1 MKKLISTVCLLAIL
15 VAGCTNGGGLS
26 QHFLKGQDLLQNF
39 QYSAALEQFKL
50 AVNDNPTDY
59 QGYIQATDILIS
71 KGQYQDALD
80 LLLTGEKQVDQKQF
94 IYEHLGRVSLLLNKP
109 DVALG
114 YYDQA
119 LAKDSKMR
127 SAAIGKIR
135 TLSVKESVPDLQAFF
150 QQLDNSISDQELLIL
165 QALAYVNQPQ
175 EGLRVLNEAKT
186 MSNSRLSDL
195 ATELI
200 DDYNQLGSKDTQLF
214 SLAKIA
220 YVALSN
226 GWYEEALPMTTTMM
240 SLNEFYD
247 GGFTYRGIIMLKL
260 NRSGD
265 AISFLT
271 KGVTLNPSDSTARIV
286 LAHAYFITND
296 AAKAKDQL
304 KQITDFTEETVV
316 DMLSLLADNAEFET
330 GKEIIAKFQQS
341 DVRKVMNVE
350 LAEIRIYIGLK
361 DFTSAKVLADTL
373 LNSIDQFQA
382 NKQTEAYAYIGYV
395 NFKTDK
401 KSLGIEQIKKAESID
416 ASFAL
421 SFLYEGEFLIDQ
433 SQYEPA
439 KQVLQRAIDLDLQ
452 GNIAISAQKLLNQL

>member
-1 MKKLISTVCLLAIL
+1 MNKLISVICLVGIL
-15 VAGCTNGGGLS
+15 LAGCTSGGGLS
-26 QHFLKGQDLLQNF
+26 QHFVRGQDLLQNY

-50 AVNDNPTDY
+50 AVNDNPSDY
-59 QGYIQATDILIS
+59 QGYIQAADILIS

-80 LLLTGEKQVDQKQF
+80 LLLTGEKQVSQKQF

-109 DVALG
+109 DEALG

-127 SAAIGKIR
+127 AAAIGKIR
-135 TLSVKESVPDLQAFF
+135 TLSVKESVSDLQAYF
-150 QQLDNSISDQELLIL
+150 QQLDNSLADQELLIL
-165 QALAYVNQPQ
+165 QAFAYVSQPQ
-175 EGLRVLNEAKT
+175 EGLRVLNQAKS

-265 AISFLT
+265 AINYLT
-271 KGVTLNPSDSTARIV
+271 KGVVLNPSDSTARIV
-286 LAHAYFITND
+286 LAHAYFLTND
-296 AAKAKDQL
+296 SVKAKAQIKE
-304 KQITDFTEETVV
+304 ITDYTEETVV
-316 DMLSLLADNAEFET
+316 DMLTLLADNNEFDA
-330 GKEIIAKFQQS
+330 GKEVITKITQN
-341 DVRKVMNVE
+341 DVHRLMTVE
-350 LAEIRIYIGLK
+350 LAEIRVFIGLK
-361 DFTSAKVLADTL
+361 DFASAKVLADTL
-373 LNSIDQFQA
+373 LDSIDQFQA

-416 ASFAL
+416 GSFAL

-439 KQVLQRAIDLDLQ
+439 KQALQRAIDLDLQ
-452 GNIAISAQKLLNQL
+452 GNIASAAQKLLNQL